1 MKRFDL
7 GGKVAV
13 VTGGNGG
20 IGAGLARGL
29 LECGAIV
36 VISGRN
42 KPKNDA
48 AVGEVSQVGTVSA
61 VQMDVT
67 DEAQCRG
74 LVQETVR
81 RHGGLDILVNNA
93 GIGGGGLMPEDT

>member
-36 VISGRN
+36 VISGR
-42 KPKNDA
+42 KRAKNDA
-48 AVGEVSQVGTVSA
+48 AVAEFLRSA
-61 VQMDVT
+61 
-67 DEAQCRG
+67 R
-74 LVQETVR
+74 
-81 RHGGLDILVNNA
+81 
-93 GIGGGGLMPEDT
+93 